1 MAACFLH
8 IAALPSHPIAAMHIA
23 EIWRYPI
30 KSLAGQMLPESEVS
44 LMGLPHDREIVI
56 LHHDR
61 IITARRYPKLLGL
74 QGSLDADGRPTVN
87 GHSWNSPEAHAL
99 VESAVGGSAQLIEL
113 PGPERFD
120 VLPLLVATDGAIA
133 SLGVDRRRFRPNI
146 IVGGVPGLAER
157 TWPGRTIRLGRVV
170 IEAVQLRERCVMT
183 TYDPDTQVQDIGILK
198 RIVAQ
203 FAGTFALDCSVL
215 QPGPIRLGDPVALQ

>member
-44 LMGLPHDREIVI
+44 LMGLPHDR
-56 LHHDR
+56 D
-61 IITARRYPKLLGL
+61 ITARRYPKLLGL

-183 TYDPDTQVQDIGILK
+183 TYDPDTQVQNIGVLK

-215 QPGPIRLGDPVALQ
+215 QPGPIRLGDLVELQ